1 MYLATLD
8 KLIQKLIKEIVFYN
22 NFNNREKQ
30 IHIDQQLFTTL
41 IQIGFIEMEY
51 YYQKLMYFIRWKK
64 A

>member
-1 MYLATLD
+1 MKLD
-8 KLIQKLIKEIVFYN
+8 ELIQKLIKEIVFYN

-30 IHIDQQLFTTL
+30 ISINQQLFTTL